1 MNSTILKTVLVA
13 SAIAAIAVP
22 VGSYLKDGG
31 LFHGLAIS
39 CSLVATA
46 LTAIEIRKRL

>member
-1 MNSTILKTVLVA
+1 MNSNPLRIALIA

-31 LFHGLAIS
+31 LFHGLAIC
-39 CSLVATA
+39 CSLGAAT
-46 LTAIEIRKRL
+46 LIAIEIRKRL